1 MARTTRVYSDFDLS
15 FKKHPV
21 TDDLVKKSDYSSVT
35 QAIRNLLFMNHY
47 EKKFR
52 PEIGTNIRKMLFEP
66 MDIATSQ
73 ILRQDILNTI
83 ENYEPR
89 ALVEDLLIIPDYDR
103 NGYLVELTYSLLN
116 LTTPITVNFFLSRV
130 R

>member
-1 MARTTRVYSDFDLS
+1 MGRQTRLYSDFDIS

-21 TDDLVKKSDYSSVT
+21 TDDLVKRSDYSSVT
-35 QAIRNLLFMNHY
+35 QAIRNLIFMGHY

-66 MDIATSQ
+66 MDSITSQ
-73 ILRQDILNTI
+73 TLQEDILNTI
-83 ENYEPR
+83 KNYEPR
-89 ALVEDLLIIPDYDR
+89 AIVEDLQVIPNYEE
-103 NGYLVELTYSLLN
+103 NGYQVELTYSLLN
-116 LTTPITVNFFLSRV
+116 VASPIRVNFFLSRV

>member
-1 MARTTRVYSDFDLS
+1 MGRQTRLYSDFDIY

-35 QAIRNLLFMNHY
+35 QAIRNLLFMSHY

-66 MDIATSQ
+66 MDSITAQSLQ
-73 ILRQDILNTI
+73 EDILNTI
-83 ENYEPR
+83 KNYEPR
-89 ALVEDLLIIPDYDR
+89 AIVEDLLVVPNYEN
-103 NGYLVELTYSLLN
+103 NGYQVELTYSLLN
-116 LTTPITVNFFLSRV
+116 LTSPIRVNFFLSRV

>member
-1 MARTTRVYSDFDLS
+1 MPRTTRLYSDFDIS

-21 TDDLVKKSDYSSVT
+21 TDDLVKKSDYSAVT
-35 QAIRNLLFMNHY
+35 QSIRNLLFMNHY

-66 MDIATSQ
+66 LDSVTSQ
-73 ILRQDILNTI
+73 TLREDILNTI
-83 ENYEPR
+83 KNFEPR
-89 ALVEDLLIIPDYDR
+89 VLIEDLVITPDYDR
-103 NGYLVELTYSLLN
+103 NGYLIELTYSLIN

>member
-1 MARTTRVYSDFDLS
+1 MGRQTRLYSDFDIS

-21 TDDLVKKSDYSSVT
+21 TDDLVKRSDYSSVT
-35 QAIRNLLFMNHY
+35 QAIRNLIFMGHY

-66 MDIATSQ
+66 MDSITSQ
-73 ILRQDILNTI
+73 TLQEDILNTI
-83 ENYEPR
+83 KNYEPR
-89 ALVEDLLIIPDYDR
+89 AIVEDLQVIPNYEE
-103 NGYLVELTYSLLN
+103 NGYQVELTYSLLN
-116 LTTPITVNFFLSRV
+116 VTSPIRVNFFLSRV